1 MAVKH
6 STTATGGESGSLR
19 GEAAWNDDHV
29 VIETGSG
36 QTLDIAAIPDGEW
49 LKRVGNEIV
58 GDATAGPTGPTGPAG
73 ADGPTGPSGAAG
85 PTGPTGAGSTVP
97 GPSGQAG
104 PTGPTGADSTVAGPT
119 GTAGAQGPTGPTG
132 VGTTGP
138 TGVAG
143 ATGTIGPTGPT
154 GVGTTGADGAT
165 GPTGSAGGGPSARTV
180 KALANVVAAI
190 TTTALHPSL
199 LFAVTTGTH
208 MFEWRIPFRVVA
220 GANSAKIG
228 LTFPAFSSCAIQ
240 VESPVAAD
248 GVSGGMQAF
257 IASSGKFVTFTSSP
271 TLENNYIMINGI
283 ATFTAAGDMRV
294 IYAAEAASASAVT
307 FLAGGGGIIWAM
319 Q

>member
-73 ADGPTGPSGAAG
+73 ADGPTGPSGTDGAAG
-85 PTGPTGAGSTVP
+85 TT
-97 GPSGQAG
+97 GPSGAAG
-104 PTGPTGADSTVAGPT
+104 PTGPTGADSTVPGPS
-119 GTAGAQGPTGPTG
+119 GQAGPTGPTG